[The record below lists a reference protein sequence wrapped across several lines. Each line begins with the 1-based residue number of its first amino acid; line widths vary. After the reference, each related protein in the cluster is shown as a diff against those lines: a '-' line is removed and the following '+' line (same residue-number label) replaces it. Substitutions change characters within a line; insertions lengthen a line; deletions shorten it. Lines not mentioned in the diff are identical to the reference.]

1 MEKAQKNTINSAKT
15 SSNATAF
22 QHITRILIAIAL
34 PVIMLLVLFLNFK
47 SVFGNDAWTKSAYEK
62 LEFGETE
69 RTNAD
74 RVKAFKALAG
84 FVKSESD
91 ETALAAVTAGESGE
105 AFFTETER
113 AALASLRPTVKT
125 LTTAA
130 YCVAGFTFVALILAF
145 IAHRG
150 ADAGRLIRF
159 IAKAALWSALGMIL
173 IMFAGWVWSKLNPD
187 SFFSAVKN
195 TVPALKNFDAGCGRL
210 ASLCPNALFK
220 DMYSRIILLAGMVIA
235 IIAINAG
242 LYLAAS
248 RMVNTKFSLQ
258 ILARTALLIA
268 LYIVLDRIVP
278 SVKLPG
284 AKIGLSFVA
293 PFIAAMLYGPVIAML
308 VYGIGDFIAAILF
321 PFGTYHV
328 GFTLVAA
335 LMGVILGLFLNKKP
349 LEAFGSDRGWQKIK
363 LFPNIIVP
371 VVINCLILGLFV
383 NTIWVAQLY
392 GSKTYWGWFVYRLTE
407 YAILVPAQIVLAPL
421 LLKACEQLEKAGG
434 ARSAWSK
441 RKNK

>member
-1 MEKAQKNTINSAKT
+1 MEKTEKTTIKSTDTA
-15 SSNATAF
+15 SNRTVF
-22 QHITRILIAIAL
+22 QRIARILVAVAL
-34 PVIMLLVLFLNFK
+34 PLIMLLILFLNFK
-47 SVFGNDAWTKSAYEK
+47 SVFGNDAWTKGAYEK
-62 LEFGETE
+62 LELGESE
-69 RTNAD
+69 LSNAD
-74 RVKAFKALAG
+74 RVKAFKALAS

-91 ETALAAVTAGESGE
+91 ETALAAVTTGEDGE
-105 AFFTETER
+105 AFFTEAER
-113 AALASLRPTVKT
+113 GALASLRPTVKT

-130 YCVAGFTFVALILAF
+130 YCAAAFAAVALILAF

-150 ADAGRLIRF
+150 AAAGGLLRF
-159 IAKAALWSALGMIL
+159 IAKAALWSALGAIL
-173 IMFAGWVWSKLNPD
+173 LMFGGWVWSKLNPD

-195 TVPALKNFDAGCGRL
+195 TVPALKNFDAGSGRL
-210 ASLCPNALFK
+210 APLCPNALFA
-220 DMYSRIILLAGMVIA
+220 DMYSRIILLAGMVIVITA
-235 IIAINAG
+235 LNAG

-248 RMVNTKFSLQ
+248 RINTKFSVQ

-293 PFIAAMLYGPVIAML
+293 PFIAAILYGPVIAML

-335 LMGVILGLFLNKKP
+335 LMGIVLGLFLNKKP